1 MTAPARM
8 GWRGG
13 WSRLAEAI
21 LAVIPAGEIDG
32 LWQFLPIRFEQ
43 REFGTAIVSRRD
55 GDRRRIYTAQ
65 YALTIRGKERGAFE
79 HWLEEVGSGPVEALA
94 KASDEI
100 ASGNYA
106 VQVPVGRGGDEIS
119 HLSERFNQ
127 MAARLAAT
135 EERERQFLMSVSH
148 ELRTPLTAIKGHVDA
163 LRDGLVDDP
172 ELVAA
177 SLEEPATIG
186 RTILFNSGDT
196 PIAEAL
202 AG

>member
-13 WSRLAEAI
+13 WSRLAEAV

-79 HWLEEVGSGPVEALA
+79 HWLEEVGSGPVEALDQLMLNVRRRL
-94 KASDEI
+94 DEED
-100 ASGNYA
+100 APA
-106 VQVPVGRGGDEIS
+106 PVPVAHWVEAAGDGS
-119 HLSERFNQ
+119 PQS
-127 MAARLAAT
+127 
-135 EERERQFLMSVSH
+135 
-148 ELRTPLTAIKGHVDA
+148 
-163 LRDGLVDDP
+163 
-172 ELVAA
+172 
-177 SLEEPATIG
+177 
-186 RTILFNSGDT
+186 
-196 PIAEAL
+196 
-202 AG
+202 

>member
-13 WSRLAEAI
+13 WSRLAESI

-79 HWLEEVGSGPVEALA
+79 VRLHDGYPRLPFHVAMRRRVEV
-94 KASDEI
+94 
-100 ASGNYA
+100 
-106 VQVPVGRGGDEIS
+106 R
-119 HLSERFNQ
+119 
-127 MAARLAAT
+127 
-135 EERERQFLMSVSH
+135 
-148 ELRTPLTAIKGHVDA
+148 
-163 LRDGLVDDP
+163 
-172 ELVAA
+172 
-177 SLEEPATIG
+177 
-186 RTILFNSGDT
+186 
-196 PIAEAL
+196 
-202 AG
+202 